1 MKISIYNLGC
11 KVNKYECDGMLKS
24 LKDKGYEVTE
34 DLVCADLYILNTCA
48 VTNEAERKSRQ
59 CISRCLRL
67 NPNAKI
73 VVCGCASQH
82 DPSQFADKKNVT
94 YVIGTADKDKLIDNL
109 ESSGVLIRPI
119 PTEYEDGFAPEV
131 IRTRAYV
138 KIQDGCDNYCSYC
151 LIPYVRGRSRS
162 RKIDS
167 VVYECERLS
176 AICKEIIITGI
187 DISSYGKNIA
197 SSLAE
202 LMGRLKNINCRI
214 RLGSLEVNVID
225 ENLLSSLKSLKKFCP
240 QFHLS
245 LQSGEDGVLKKMNRH
260 YTTAQ
265 YLEKVNLIRRY
276 FPDAAITTDLI
287 CGFPTEDD
295 ESFAKTLKFMD
306 EVGFAQVHVF
316 GYSQR
321 GGTAASRY
329 KLLSPDTVKS
339 RVATAIKRAEAS
351 KEKYLQQFIG
361 KTLEVLSEDIENGYL
376 RGYSQE
382 YIKCY
387 LDKGE
392 GDRLYEAVVEKVID
406 GTAYCRVVAE
416 L

>member
-131 IRTRAYV
+131 VRTRAYV

-167 VVYECERLS
+167 VVYECERLC

-295 ESFAKTLKFMD
+295 ESFDKTLKFMD

-339 RVATAIKRAEAS
+339 RVATAIKRAEVS

-382 YIKCY
+382 YLKCY

>member
-131 IRTRAYV
+131 VRTRAYV

-187 DISSYGKNIA
+187 DISSYGKNIG
-197 SSLAE
+197 SSLTE
-202 LMGRLKNINCRI
+202 LMGRLNNVNCRI

-265 YLEKVNLIRRY
+265 YLEKVNLIRKY
-276 FPDAAITTDLI
+276 FPDAAITTALI
-287 CGFPTEDD
+287 CGFPTEDE
-295 ESFAKTLKFMD
+295 ESFCRTLKFMD

-329 KLLSPDTVKS
+329 KLLASDTVKS
-339 RVATAIKRAEAS
+339 RVARAIKSAEMS
-351 KEKYLQQFIG
+351 KEKYLQKFIG

-382 YIKCY
+382 YVKCY
-387 LDKGE
+387 LDKGD

>member
-1 MKISIYNLGC
+1 
-11 KVNKYECDGMLKS
+11 
-24 LKDKGYEVTE
+24 
-34 DLVCADLYILNTCA
+34 
-48 VTNEAERKSRQ
+48 SRQ
-59 CISRCLRL
+59 CVSRCLRL

-82 DPSQFADKKNVT
+82 DPEQFIEKENVT
-94 YVIGTADKDKLIDNL
+94 FVIGTADKDKLIDKL
-109 ESSGVLIRPI
+109 ESKGVLIKPI
-119 PTEYEDGFAPEV
+119 PTEYEDGFSPEV
-131 IRTRAYV
+131 VRTRAYV

-162 RKIDS
+162 RKIES
-167 VVYECERLS
+167 IVKECENLS
-176 AICKEIIITGI
+176 SICKEIIITGI
-187 DISSYGKNIA
+187 DISSYGKNIG
-197 SSLAE
+197 SSLSK
-202 LMGRLKNINCRI
+202 LMNRLKDVDCRI

-225 ENLLSSLKSLKKFCP
+225 EDLLNSLKSLKKFCP

-260 YTTAQ
+260 YTTSQ
-265 YLEKVNLIRRY
+265 YKEKVDLIRNV

-287 CGFPTEDD
+287 CGFPTEDE
-295 ESFAKTLKFMD
+295 ESFNKTLKFMD

-321 GGTAASRY
+321 GGTVAARY
-329 KLLSPDTVKS
+329 KTLAPDIVKS
-339 RVATAIKRAEAS
+339 RVARAIKVADEC
-351 KEKYLQQFIG
+351 KERFLRNYIG
-361 KTLEVLSEDIENGYL
+361 ATLEALSEDRENGYL
-376 RGYSQE
+376 CGYSRQ

-392 GDRLYEAVVEKVID
+392 SDKVYEVKVNKVKD
-406 GTAYCRVVAE
+406 GVAYCNIVKE

>member
-24 LKDKGYEVTE
+24 LKDRGYDVTE
-34 DLVCADLYILNTCA
+34 DLVVADLYILNTCA

-59 CISRCLRL
+59 CVSRCLRL

-82 DPSQFADKKNVT
+82 DPEQFIEKENVT
-94 YVIGTADKDKLIDNL
+94 FVIGTADKDKLIDKL
-109 ESSGVLIRPI
+109 ESKGVLIKPI
-119 PTEYEDGFAPEV
+119 PTEYEDGFTPEV
-131 IRTRAYV
+131 VRTRAYV

-162 RKIDS
+162 RKIES
-167 VVYECERLS
+167 IVKECERLS
-176 AICKEIIITGI
+176 SICKEIIITGI
-187 DISSYGKNIA
+187 DISSYGKNIG
-197 SSLAE
+197 SSLSE
-202 LMGRLKNINCRI
+202 LMNRLKDVDCRI

-225 ENLLSSLKSLKKFCP
+225 EDLLNSLKSLKKFCP

-260 YTTAQ
+260 YTTSQ
-265 YLEKVNLIRRY
+265 YKEKVDLIRNV

-287 CGFPTEDD
+287 CGFPTEDE
-295 ESFAKTLKFMD
+295 ESFNKTLKFMD

-321 GGTAASRY
+321 GGTVAARY
-329 KLLSPDTVKS
+329 KTLPPDIVKS
-339 RVATAIKRAEAS
+339 RVARAIK
-351 KEKYLQQFIG
+351 
-361 KTLEVLSEDIENGYL
+361 V
-376 RGYSQE
+376 
-382 YIKCY
+382 
-387 LDKGE
+387 
-392 GDRLYEAVVEKVID
+392 
-406 GTAYCRVVAE
+406 
-416 L
+416 

>member
-131 IRTRAYV
+131 VRTRAYV

-187 DISSYGKNIA
+187 DISSYGKNIG
-197 SSLAE
+197 SSLTE
-202 LMGRLKNINCRI
+202 LMGRLNNVNCRI

-265 YLEKVNLIRRY
+265 YLEKVNLIRKY

-295 ESFAKTLKFMD
+295 ESFDKTLKFMD

-339 RVATAIKRAEAS
+339 RVARAIKSAEMS
-351 KEKYLQQFIG
+351 KEKYLQKFIG

-382 YIKCY
+382 YVKCY
-387 LDKGE
+387 LDKGD